1 MKPYLVI
8 VCGILYAHPS
18 PTGLCAL
25 RYASLLK
32 EDYDIDFI
40 SLSSNGQAEEVVYN
54 GFHVYILTSKRL
66 SLEYRTKGLARKVI
80 HGIGSLELKLFLTGN
95 LGWYR
100 KAVVN
105 KLEQLHSQ
113 RPIDAILTV
122 CSPFSAHQAGM
133 DFKQKHQEVRF
144 CAYTVDPFA
153 TPNRI
158 VPIGRKYKDFISLE
172 RKVCESTDCLFL
184 SEEAL
189 SSRQDLYG
197 RVPNVTALP
206 YLLPEVKPGRN
217 DYFDNGAIN
226 CVYAGSFYK
235 DIRNP
240 EFMLKVFSALT
251 NENIILHLF
260 SSGCDEIVRHYAQN
274 TDKIVMH
281 GYVSQNK
288 LRDIYSS
295 SDFLIGV
302 GNATHEFLPSKTYE
316 YLSLC
321 RPIIFFNPKGFHN
334 MVLDAY
340 PHSLQ
345 LSDETMIDKASMQLE
360 SFINIKKGAS
370 ISYDELSDFYH
381 SNTPANIK
389 AILLKGLF
397 NQTNQQEP

>member
-1 MKPYLVI
+1 MKSRLII
-8 VCGILYAHPS
+8 VCGILYPNPS

-54 GFHVYILTSKRL
+54 GFHVYTLTSKRL

-80 HGIGSLELKLFLTGN
+80 HGIGSLQLKLFLTGN

-100 KAVVN
+100 KAVGN

-122 CSPFSAHQAGM
+122 CSPFPAHQAGM

-158 VPIGRKYKDFISLE
+158 IPIGRKYEDIISLE
-172 RKVCESTDCLFL
+172 SKVCESTDCLFL

-206 YLLPEVKPGRN
+206 YLLPVAKLGRN

-240 EFMLKVFSALT
+240 EFMLKVFSALE
-251 NENIILHLF
+251 NRNIILHLF
-260 SSGCDEIVRHYAQN
+260 SSGCDEIVQQYSQK
-274 TDKIVMH
+274 TDNIIKH
-281 GYVSQNK
+281 GYVSQEK
-288 LRDIYSS
+288 LRDVYSS
-295 SDFLIGV
+295 CDFLVGV
-302 GNATHEFLPSKTYE
+302 GNATNEFLPSKTYE

-360 SFINIKKGAS
+360 FFINKKKGAS

-397 NQTNQQEP
+397 NQTNKQKR